1 MGAFLVISLFS
12 CTFAKFF
19 YMEQTKEKGQG
30 VRRAVDTTRHHREN
44 GWDYRGRAVYHFT
57 FPVEGRF
64 PLFGTLEGESAE
76 RAFIKLNP
84 FGYRVYQILCG
95 LPQFYAA
102 KGFALKVLAQK
113 VMPDHIHLV
122 IQVLEPL
129 PQSIGAV
136 VRGFKS
142 ACTKVYKQEFLSC
155 GENAAEVHSIAN
167 QQENAAEMHSRGGQQ
182 GNAAEV
188 HSIASQQ
195 GNAAEMHSRGEQ
207 QGDAAEMHSI
217 ASQQGNAAEMHGR
230 ASQQGNAAEVHSIA
244 NRQGDAAEM
253 HGRGEQQGNAAEVHG
268 KASQQGNAA
277 EVHGIANQQGNAAA
291 LMHFAR
297 IFANRN
303 SIWQQD
309 AAYYHERILHAPGQ
323 LHRMINYVKDNPRRL
338 WLKKNNPDLFRL
350 HRHTDVCGLSFTSLG
365 NHFLLD
371 WHDNQTV
378 EMSRN
383 ATVEQ
388 IQIRLQLAMAAA
400 QNGAVTYTAAISK
413 GEQLIARTLRKQGY
427 PLVVLL
433 SDGFPKEGS
442 PHERFYKPGG
452 IYFEACSRGQL
463 LLLEPTEQTFL
474 NADIQSAV
482 EETLRRKAAERHY
495 SYEQIPLKSQR
506 YRFVALNEIAKRL
519 ARIER

>member
-1 MGAFLVISLFS
+1 MVISLFS

-19 YMEQTKEKGQG
+19 YMEQTKGKGQG

-142 ACTKVYKQEFLSC
+142 ACTMVYKQEFLSC

-167 QQENAAEMHSRGGQQ
+167 R
-182 GNAAEV
+182 
-188 HSIASQQ
+188 
-195 GNAAEMHSRGEQ
+195 
-207 QGDAAEMHSI
+207 
-217 ASQQGNAAEMHGR
+217 
-230 ASQQGNAAEVHSIA
+230 QGNAAEVHSIA
-244 NRQGDAAEM
+244 NRQG
-253 HGRGEQQGNAAEVHG
+253 NAAEVHG
-268 KASQQGNAA
+268 RAS
-277 EVHGIANQQGNAAA
+277 QQGNAAA

-323 LHRMINYVKDNPRRL
+323 LNRMINYVKDNPRRL

-350 HRHTDVCGLSFTSLG
+350 HRHTEMCGLSFTSLG

-378 EMSRN
+378 EMPRN

-388 IQIRLQLAMAAA
+388 VQKRLQLAMAAA

-442 PHERFYKPGG
+442 PQERFYKPGG

-474 NADIQSAV
+474 NEDIQSAV
-482 EETLRRKAAERHY
+482 EGTLRRKAAERHY
-495 SYEQIPLKSQR
+495 DYKQIPIKSQR

-519 ARIER
+519 ARIEQ

>member
-1 MGAFLVISLFS
+1 MVISLFS

-19 YMEQTKEKGQG
+19 YMEQTKGKGQG

-155 GENAAEVHSIAN
+155 GENT
-167 QQENAAEMHSRGGQQ
+167 
-182 GNAAEV
+182 
-188 HSIASQQ
+188 
-195 GNAAEMHSRGEQ
+195 AEMHSRGE
-207 QGDAAEMHSI
+207 
-217 ASQQGNAAEMHGR
+217 QQGNAAEMHGR
-230 ASQQGNAAEVHSIA
+230 ANQQENAAEAHGIGEQQGNAAEVHSIGEQ
-244 NRQGDAAEM
+244 QGDAAE
-253 HGRGEQQGNAAEVHG
+253 VH
-268 KASQQGNAA
+268 S
-277 EVHGIANQQGNAAA
+277 IANQQGNAAS

-323 LHRMINYVKDNPRRL
+323 LNRMINYVKDNPRRL
-338 WLKKNNPDLFRL
+338 WLKKDNPDLFRL
-350 HRHTDVCGLSFTSLG
+350 HRHTEVCGLSFTSLG

-378 EMSRN
+378 EMPRN

-388 IQIRLQLAMAAA
+388 IQIRLQTAMAAA

-442 PHERFYKPGG
+442 PQERFYKPGG

>member
-1 MGAFLVISLFS
+1 
-12 CTFAKFF
+12 
-19 YMEQTKEKGQG
+19 MEQTKEKGQG

-64 PLFGTLEGESAE
+64 PLFGTLEGENAE

-142 ACTKVYKQEFLSC
+142 ACTMVYKQEFLSC

-167 QQENAAEMHSRGGQQ
+167 RQ

-188 HSIASQQ
+188 
-195 GNAAEMHSRGEQ
+195 
-207 QGDAAEMHSI
+207 
-217 ASQQGNAAEMHGR
+217 HGR
-230 ASQQGNAAEVHSIA
+230 ASQQGNT
-244 NRQGDAAEM
+244 
-253 HGRGEQQGNAAEVHG
+253 
-268 KASQQGNAA
+268 
-277 EVHGIANQQGNAAA
+277 AA

-323 LHRMINYVKDNPRRL
+323 LNRMINYVKDNPRRL

-350 HRHTDVCGLSFTSLG
+350 HRHTEVCGLSFTSLG

-378 EMSRN
+378 EMPRN

-388 IQIRLQLAMAAA
+388 VQKRLQLAMAAA

-452 IYFEACSRGQL
+452 IYFEACSKGQL

-474 NADIQSAV
+474 NEDIQSAV
-482 EETLRRKAAERHY
+482 EGTLRRKAAERHY
-495 SYEQIPLKSQR
+495 DYEQIPIKSQR

-519 ARIER
+519 ARIEK

>member
-19 YMEQTKEKGQG
+19 YMEQTKGKGQG

-129 PQSIGAV
+129 SQSIGAV

-142 ACTKVYKQEFLSC
+142 ACTMVYKQEFLSC

-167 QQENAAEMHSRGGQQ
+167 RQ
-182 GNAAEV
+182 GNATEV
-188 HSIASQQ
+188 HSIA
-195 GNAAEMHSRGEQ
+195 NR
-207 QGDAAEMHSI
+207 
-217 ASQQGNAAEMHGR
+217 
-230 ASQQGNAAEVHSIA
+230 QGNAAEVHSIA
-244 NRQGDAAEM
+244 NRQG
-253 HGRGEQQGNAAEVHG
+253 NAAEVHG
-268 KASQQGNAA
+268 RASQQGNAA
-277 EVHGIANQQGNAAA
+277 A
-291 LMHFAR
+291 LKHFAR

-323 LHRMINYVKDNPRRL
+323 LNRMINYVKDNPRRL

-350 HRHTDVCGLSFTSLG
+350 HRHTEVCGLSFTSLG

-378 EMSRN
+378 EMPRN

-388 IQIRLQLAMAAA
+388 VQKRLQLAMAAA

-519 ARIER
+519 ARIEK